1 MDSHYLISGPMDSVE
16 ACFPLSLLTFDGGL
30 GPNYKPNILSKYAA
44 MGRSKRLP
52 IFLKFRFF
60 FQSHICYRNS
70 FSSGSEYANVS
81 VLSRCSDPKIRIYD
95 VHMKKKGVDEFP
107 FCVHFVCWEKD
118 NVSSEAFE
126 AARIACNKYMSKF
139 AGKDSFHLRIRG
151 THARLVIGQVLLSV
165 RHKDRNGHHAQEA
178 LCRTKFKQSL
188 VLTKYSHA
196 DYLKYKSENRIVPDG
211 VNAKLLRCR
220 QPGRAFLEPGRALIL
235 K

>member
-1 MDSHYLISGPMDSVE
+1 MTG
-16 ACFPLSLLTFDGGL
+16 
-30 GPNYKPNILSKYAA
+30 
-44 MGRSKRLP
+44 
-52 IFLKFRFF
+52 
-60 FQSHICYRNS
+60 
-70 FSSGSEYANVS
+70 
-81 VLSRCSDPKIRIYD
+81 
-95 VHMKKKGVDEFP
+95 
-107 FCVHFVCWEKD
+107 
-118 NVSSEAFE
+118 AFG
-126 AARIACNKYMSKF
+126 MPQ
-139 AGKDSFHLRIRG
+139 G

-188 VLTKYSHA
+188 LARSGMVLTKYSHA